1 LRLILRM
8 SKSAI
13 DKNLTEKIERV
24 VIVDPAEEVVQMSW
38 DEELP
43 VGHHV
48 LQLELGWRQSQHL
61 VTNQSKAVIIV
72 GMLLLKF

>member
-1 LRLILRM
+1 M

-38 DEELP
+38 DEKLP

-48 LQLELGWRQSQHL
+48 LQLELG
-61 VTNQSKAVIIV
+61 
-72 GMLLLKF
+72 